1 MQAQVLQPEEL
12 AHKLY
17 ARLCAG
23 LSLPKATTRAVC
35 DKARLARCK
44 LSCTPEAFVLGPG
57 RDCEAAA
64 FWTAFQRARGAD
76 GKKQLWLAKPP
87 DGRCGRGIIVFDDEG
102 TARRAMEST
111 GNSRSSRAGQTVVL
125 QRYLMDPLLL
135 GGVKFD
141 VRAHVVIITAAS
153 VESAP
158 RCLLHARSS
167 YARFATGHYNTDQLD
182 VARHLTNVCLR
193 EAASGR
199 SARTGADP
207 QPTSRR
213 TVPLP
218 HLLEQLAA
226 AGSQVSGDAVVDAVC
241 DASAECMCELL
252 RQHQEG
258 GSREES
264 GGRLQVLGLDIMLDA
279 SGKAWLIEV
288 NHSPYMRFKSDP
300 TSRALAMDLVKLA
313 LGMKLATAD
322 SLGLHELHWQPSTDD
337 DESCWHEL
345 HLGS

>member
-1 MQAQVLQPEEL
+1 MLRMQAQVLQPEEL

-17 ARLCAG
+17 ARLSAG

-57 RDCEAAA
+57 RDCEAEA
-64 FWTAFQRARGAD
+64 FWTAFQRARGA
-76 GKKQLWLAKPP
+76 GGRKQLWLAKPP
-87 DGRCGRGIIVFDDEG
+87 DGRCGRGIIVFDDE
-102 TARRAMEST
+102 TAARRVMETT
-111 GNSRSSRAGQTVVL
+111 GNRQSSRAGQTFVL

-141 VRAHVVIITAAS
+141 IRAHVVIITAGS

-167 YARFATGHYNTDQLD
+167 YARFATGHYSTDQLD
-182 VARHLTNVCLR
+182 VSRHLTNVCLR
-193 EAASGR
+193 EASR
-199 SARTGADP
+199 R

-213 TVPLP
+213 TLPLP
-218 HLLEQLAA
+218 HLLEELAA
-226 AGSQVSGDAVVDAVC
+226 ADSQVSGDAVVEAVC
-241 DASAECMCELL
+241 DASAECLRELL
-252 RQHQEG
+252 RQHHQEG

-279 SGKAWLIEV
+279 SGKAWLIEA

-300 TSRALAMDLVKLA
+300 SSRSLAMDLVKLA

-322 SLGLHELHWQPSTDD
+322 SLGLHELQWRPSTDD
-337 DESCWHEL
+337 DGGCWHEL